1 MSKSPLFQY
10 IMVKNIPSD
19 HKRISREI
27 GEQGVVPFGQPLA
40 TSRGGKLKVWV
51 TVLNSPTDIERS

>member
-1 MSKSPLFQY
+1 
-10 IMVKNIPSD
+10 MVKNIPSD